1 MILVIYLGVI
11 NILAFICYGLDKKR
25 AKKGQWR
32 ISEAHLLALAAL
44 GGALGALLGML
55 VFHHKTRKRK
65 FTVTVPLFLV
75 LWIAFSILTLACF
88 YGWF

>member
-11 NILAFICYGLDKKR
+11 TILAFICYGLDKKR

>member
-25 AKKGQWR
+25 AKNGQWR